1 MSRLPQD
8 LETRLR
14 AAAIGGIAFSIATTP
29 QGVSS
34 AWCELADPKD
44 LRPAAI
50 ALRELGA
57 RLSMIVAG
65 QPPAPEIEEEEAEKG
80 EPQPQASPL
89 PSNFGGTPIDGSSQE
104 VVYHFD
110 FDGDT
115 ASLLVFI
122 AEGGA
127 LASLADLFR
136 PADWP
141 EREIM
146 ETYNLT
152 FTGHPDPRR
161 LFLDESIDHAVLHRL
176 IPLSTLSNAASTK
189 ELWAKVAA
197 ASQGNAK

>member
-14 AAAIGGIAFSIATTP
+14 VAVPGGIAFSVATTP
-29 QGVSS
+29 LGVAS
-34 AWCELADPKD
+34 AWCELATPED
-44 LRPAAI
+44 LRAA
-50 ALRELGA
+50 AMVLRDLGA

-65 QPPAPEIEEEEAEKG
+65 QPPAPEIEEEEPG
-80 EPQPQASPL
+80 EAKSTL
-89 PSNFGGTPIDGSSQE
+89 PANFGGTPIDGSSQE
-104 VVYHFD
+104 VTYHFD

-115 ASLLVFI
+115 ASLVVFV

-161 LFLDESIDHAVLHRL
+161 LFLDESIDAAVLHRL

-189 ELWAKVAA
+189 ELWAKVSAA
-197 ASQGNAK
+197 ARGDAS

>member
-14 AAAIGGIAFSIATTP
+14 AAATGAIAFSIATTP
-29 QGVSS
+29 LGVSS

-44 LRPAAI
+44 LRPAALV
-50 ALRELGA
+50 LRGLGA

-65 QPPAPEIEEEEAEKG
+65 QPPAPEIDEAEPEEG
-80 EPQPQASPL
+80 EVPLPASPP
-89 PSNFGGTPIDGSSQE
+89 PSNFGGTPIDGSNQE
-104 VVYHFD
+104 VIYHFD

-115 ASLLVFI
+115 ASLLVFVD
-122 AEGGA
+122 EGGQ

-176 IPLSTLSNAASTK
+176 IPLSTLSNAASTNV
-189 ELWAKVAA
+189 LWSKVAA